1 MQAGVRRNLNELNT
15 DVAQL
20 DQKIK
25 NNTGEDESQQVSI
38 NTLNRDVSDLNSR
51 LAALEALN
59 LASVIPSIQ
68 QSLSDLQEEY
78 NDMDARVSNLE
89 ANETPT
95 PGE

>member
-1 MQAGVRRNLNELNT
+1 MQAGVRRNLDELNT

-20 DQKIK
+20 DQEIK
-25 NNTGEDESQQVSI
+25 NNTGEDESQQTSI
-38 NTLNRDVSDLNSR
+38 ATLNRNVSELNSR
-51 LAALEALN
+51 LSALEALN

-78 NDMDARVSNLE
+78 DDLDSRVSALE
-89 ANETPT
+89 ENEA

>member
-25 NNTGEDESQQVSI
+25 NNTGEDENQQNSI
-38 NTLNRDVSDLNSR
+38 DTLTRDVSDITSR

-78 NDMDARVSNLE
+78 NDLDARVSNLE